1 VTNKLG
7 NSLSDSAKDN
17 LEVSINSGSDFLHKE
32 VSTGLTLLRRW
43 ASLFLFRFRDWLALV
58 VVSYRFFLLLIFLW
72 HNRGTVEFVVV
83 IIGEYVVLL
92 RVNDCFDNISCVI
105 TLCLQD

>member
-1 VTNKLG
+1 MTDKLG
-7 NSLSDSAKDN
+7 NSFSDSAKDN

-105 TLCLQD
+105 TLRLQD